1 MALGILEAAALE
13 LVLLLFWVYET
24 IAWLRKVISGSSIV
38 NNVLFA
44 TVNII
49 LMAFSVNLSSIPVVE
64 QVGQACSINATVISG
79 SNITSTTS
87 ICNAVFK
94 PYPTTHVFIV
104 PYYLFLIY
112 TVIGLLFTIYAAVKY
127 VLKQTRK
134 LPI

>member
-64 QVGQACSINATVISG
+64 QVGQACSVNATVIST
-79 SNITSTTS
+79 NITSTTS

-104 PYYLFLIY
+104 PYYLFLTY
-112 TVIGLLFTIYAAVKY
+112 AVIGLLFTIYAAVKY

>member
-94 PYPTTHVFIV
+94 PVSYTHLTL
-104 PYYLFLIY
+104 P
-112 TVIGLLFTIYAAVKY
+112 TIYSV
-127 VLKQTRK
+127 
-134 LPI
+134 